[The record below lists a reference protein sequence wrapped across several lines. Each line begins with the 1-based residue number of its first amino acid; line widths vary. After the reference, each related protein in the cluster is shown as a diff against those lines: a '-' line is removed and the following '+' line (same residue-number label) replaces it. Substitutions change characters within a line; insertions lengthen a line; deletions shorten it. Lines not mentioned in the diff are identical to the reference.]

1 MSFLYKKI
9 NDKKNFIHLFITILF
24 SCGFLFGFIYYKNG
38 NQMIVETMSKLF
50 FINKEGY
57 TNDYYFYIYL
67 TFFYI
72 IISIVCSTSYLGIL
86 FVSFIIFTKGMHL
99 LIGTTYLL
107 AVVQI
112 PIMSIVTVYL
122 PQLLMELLLVYVIS
136 VISIKLSIN
145 SFMIS
150 FVIHDN
156 FHIKKVLNYI
166 LDYLIVILVLL
177 ILSMVFRIYLI

>member
-1 MSFLYKKI
+1 MSFLYRKI
-9 NDKKNFIHLFITILF
+9 NDKKNFIHLFILILF
-24 SCGFLFGFIYYKNG
+24 GCGFLFGFVYYDKG
-38 NQMIVETMSKLF
+38 NQAIIDIMSKLF
-50 FINKEGY
+50 FVTKEGY

-72 IISIVCSTSYLGIL
+72 IVSILCSTSYLGII

-99 LIGTTYLL
+99 LIGSFYLL

-112 PIMSIVTVYL
+112 PMMSIVTVFL
-122 PQLLMELLLVYVIS
+122 PQLLIELLLVYVIS

-166 LDYLIVILVLL
+166 LDYLIVILLLL
-177 ILSMVFRIYLI
+177 ILSMVIRIYLI